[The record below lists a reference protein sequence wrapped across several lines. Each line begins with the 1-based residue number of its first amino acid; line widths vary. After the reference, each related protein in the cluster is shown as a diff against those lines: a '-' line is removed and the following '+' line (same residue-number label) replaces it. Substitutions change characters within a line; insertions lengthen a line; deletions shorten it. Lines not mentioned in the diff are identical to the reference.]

1 MFCKILSILLYLT
14 NHFLAPEACQEKIL
28 IFEVMFQL
36 NTSEASCGIPTF
48 VGEKLSMGVSA
59 LVFFFLLPLIAMA
72 WENDFQKAKAYY
84 SFIIVSLVLWVI

>member
-1 MFCKILSILLYLT
+1 
-14 NHFLAPEACQEKIL
+14 
-28 IFEVMFQL
+28 MFQL

-84 SFIIVSLVLWVI
+84 SFIIVSLVLWVIWTDLIEIQFLCFFFSSVFMVF